1 MYILIRFIYS
11 IHIIQVLSFVCV
23 LTWSLLGIKKSLGH
37 AQIGLLQGFNSKFPT
52 SIPTPFICGVPP
64 GLKLHFC
71 FPLTLADIHP
81 CPLVPSFQ
89 ISLKN
94 SELKTTHNT
103 YRDCRVHFFG
113 QPFSKQ
119 LYIEDVSKFHQ
130 EALTITAVLAILVGP
145 LSSFNP
151 CPSLPSVATDDCRK
165 HFQCLLFCLK

>member
-1 MYILIRFIYS
+1 MPLPM
-11 IHIIQVLSFVCV
+11 H
-23 LTWSLLGIKKSLGH
+23 KM
-37 AQIGLLQGFNSKFPT
+37 LLQRYSFFEKGCRKKVCTRQSRMVIWDMTNTLFHCSCQTYF
-52 SIPTPFICGVPP
+52 C
-64 GLKLHFC
+64 C
-71 FPLTLADIHP
+71 FPLALANIYP
-81 CPLVPSFQ
+81 WPLVLFFQ

-103 YRDCRVHFFG
+103 YRDCHVHFFG

-145 LSSFNP
+145 LSSFSP

-165 HFQCLLFCLK
+165 HIQCLLFCLK

>member
-1 MYILIRFIYS
+1 MGGLGGQFAGTSTDPCLYPCTKCSCRDTAFSRKVVGKSVHATIPNSTMGYDQYTVPLQLS
-11 IHIIQVLSFVCV
+11 NLLLLLSFS
-23 LTWSLLGIKKSLGH
+23 TRKHMSM
-37 AQIGLLQGFNSKFPT
+37 AGLMLF
-52 SIPTPFICGVPP
+52 
-64 GLKLHFC
+64 
-71 FPLTLADIHP
+71 
-81 CPLVPSFQ
+81 FQ
-89 ISLKN
+89 ISFKN

-145 LSSFNP
+145 LSSFSP

-165 HFQCLLFCLK
+165 HIQCLLFCLK